1 MVNGET
7 RYIEYDATG
16 FTLREAIVEAK
27 RCLNCKKPT
36 CRVGCPIS
44 NNIPDFIH
52 ALSQGDLG
60 KASSIIAERSNLPA
74 VCGRVCPH
82 ERQCEGSCILGRRG
96 MGIKVGKLERFI
108 ADMDGELD
116 LVPPKK
122 AKAQP
127 GKIAVI
133 GSGPSG
139 LTVAG
144 DLAKLGFKVT
154 VFDSQPEAGGVLMYG
169 IPEFRLPKQVVR
181 REVKKIKR
189 LGVEFRLNV
198 MIGSELTID
207 DMFAE
212 GFDAIFIGTGNAMAK
227 TLPIDGVNLKG
238 VVQATYFLEMVEL
251 STTGKVAKEE
261 VPVQPGDKVIVIG
274 GGNTAMDTARTAMR
288 CGASAKIIYRRREE
302 DMPALKSE
310 VDITKE
316 EGCEIVPLMGPV
328 EILGDEKGHVI
339 GLDCNVR
346 KYDEAQDKIID
357 TNEVVQFKADK
368 IILAVGQ
375 RPASRIVDSTT
386 NIDVD
391 KNGYV
396 ITRDV
401 PYGMTT
407 RHGVFSG
414 GDVVHGPATVVIAM
428 KDAQKVAQGIVQY
441 VEAKKLMEQCGMK
454 ITD

>member
-1 MVNGET
+1 MLNGET

-44 NNIPDFIH
+44 NNIPEFIH

-60 KASSIIAERSNLPA
+60 KASTIIAERSNLPA

-227 TLPIDGVNLKG
+227 TLPIDGVTFKG
-238 VVQATYFLEMVEL
+238 VVQATYFLQMVEL
-251 STTGKVAKEE
+251 ESTGDVAKEE
-261 VPVQPGDKVIVIG
+261 VPIKSGDKVIVIG
-274 GGNTAMDTARTAMR
+274 GGNTAMDAARTAMR
-288 CGASAKIIYRRREE
+288 CGASVKIVYRRREE

-310 VDITKE
+310 IEVTKE
-316 EGCEIVPLMGPV
+316 EGCEVIPLMGPV
-328 EILGDEKGHVI
+328 EILGEDGHVV
-339 GLDCNVR
+339 GMDCNVR
-346 KYDEAQDKIID
+346 KYDEAEAKIVD
-357 TNEVVQFKADK
+357 TNEVIRFKADK

-375 RPASRIVDSTT
+375 KPASRIVDSTT